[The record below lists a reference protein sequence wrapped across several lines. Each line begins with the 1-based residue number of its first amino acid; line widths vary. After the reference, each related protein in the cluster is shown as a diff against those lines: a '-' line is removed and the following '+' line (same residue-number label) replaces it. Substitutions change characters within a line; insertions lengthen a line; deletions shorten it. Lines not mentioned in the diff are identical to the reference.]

1 MNVGSRCTASE
12 VPLGS
17 EPGTGAVGFPFGAGP
32 APSRVARPQ
41 QPRLVARD
49 MGTPVGCSW
58 AASLGFL
65 GFQIMAS
72 SPKWGPKQ
80 GPGGCR
86 LGRGRTAGTPAAL
99 CPNPAASERGKGRG
113 KDHPVP
119 TGELPASGIP
129 SFPAA
134 RGAVA
139 ALGATPVPH
148 CRARACPRP
157 PPPTAATRGR
167 ALACPQRGELLAR
180 AAAAAKE
187 RSLGQVS
194 AFCADGE
201 TFPSTLPRQG

>member
-49 MGTPVGCSW
+49 MGTLVGCSW

-72 SPKWGPKQ
+72 SPKGGPKQ

-86 LGRGRTAGTPAAL
+86 LERGHTAGTPAAL

-134 RGAVA
+134 RGDCGSPWGHISAPLQGPGLSPATSAHCGHPGPGPGVSPTGGTPGQGGGSSQGEK
-139 ALGATPVPH
+139 LG
-148 CRARACPRP
+148 
-157 PPPTAATRGR
+157 
-167 ALACPQRGELLAR
+167 
-180 AAAAAKE
+180 
-187 RSLGQVS
+187 
-194 AFCADGE
+194 
-201 TFPSTLPRQG
+201 PSVRVLC